1 MRLPSTKNLQAF
13 LATAEYL
20 NLTHAAESLNMTQ
33 GAVSR
38 QIQSLESLMG
48 VSLFYRRARGLA
60 LTPEGS
66 MFVPL
71 AQDIIKRLQRS
82 VREVSESANRVKL
95 LAPSCITTWLL
106 ARLANFQ
113 QTSPDVNVE
122 LTSTTKH
129 QFHPDFDS
137 FDMVIVYGKP
147 VRSKQV
153 SQTLL
158 FDEILAPICSPQLWS
173 QCVEQNE
180 PLQDVLVNRFT
191 WLHANPEQSDWM
203 LWCNSCDES
212 TLKGK
217 GNQTFATLDQAMNAA
232 QQGFGMAVGDVTLA
246 EQDIRSNR
254 LLCPFDKRIRSGNS
268 YFLLSANQEPNES
281 VKALS
286 DWLEQQ

>member
-66 MFVPL
+66 LFLPL

-113 QTSPDVNVE
+113 QANPDVNVE

-129 QFHPDFDS
+129 QLHPDFDS

-147 VRSKQV
+147 ARSKQV

-158 FDEILAPICSPQLWS
+158 FDEILAPVCSPQLWS
-173 QCVEQNE
+173 QCVEE
-180 PLQDVLVNRFT
+180 DDPVQDTLVNRFM
-191 WLHANPEQSDWM
+191 WLHANQEQSDWA
-203 LWCNSCDES
+203 LWCDSSNES
-212 TLKGK
+212 ALKGT
-217 GNQTFATLDQAMNAA
+217 GNQTFATLDQAMHAA
-232 QQGFGMAVGDVTLA
+232 QQGFGMTVGDVTLA
-246 EQDIRSNR
+246 DQDIKSNR

-268 YFLLSANQEPNES
+268 YFLLSANQEPNDS

-286 DWLEQQ
+286 DWLAHN